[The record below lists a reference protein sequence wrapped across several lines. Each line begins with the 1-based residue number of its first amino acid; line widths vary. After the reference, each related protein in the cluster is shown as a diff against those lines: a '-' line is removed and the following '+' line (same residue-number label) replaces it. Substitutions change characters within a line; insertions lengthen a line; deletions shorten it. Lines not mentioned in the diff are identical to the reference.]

1 MSMFSLQSNDSQ
13 SVGSRV
19 MRKPRMLMHAHM
31 HRLQR
36 KLGRSMT
43 ALGAGSA
50 IASATGKQGQSGSSG
65 RTQADHTRP
74 DGQEN
79 QHLENVSDKQSE
91 QLLIPKIKSLILLVI
106 SKNRLRIF
114 RPMQDMQCIKENPK
128 QKKMFVT

>member
-43 ALGAGSA
+43 TLGAGSA
-50 IASATGKQGQSGSSG
+50 IVTG
-65 RTQADHTRP
+65 
-74 DGQEN
+74 
-79 QHLENVSDKQSE
+79 
-91 QLLIPKIKSLILLVI
+91 
-106 SKNRLRIF
+106 
-114 RPMQDMQCIKENPK
+114 
-128 QKKMFVT
+128 

>member
-1 MSMFSLQSNDSQ
+1 MWEVADEKTSYAYARSYAPPDS
-13 SVGSRV
+13 G
-19 MRKPRMLMHAHM
+19 
-31 HRLQR
+31 

-106 SKNRLRIF
+106 SR
-114 RPMQDMQCIKENPK
+114 
-128 QKKMFVT
+128 TG